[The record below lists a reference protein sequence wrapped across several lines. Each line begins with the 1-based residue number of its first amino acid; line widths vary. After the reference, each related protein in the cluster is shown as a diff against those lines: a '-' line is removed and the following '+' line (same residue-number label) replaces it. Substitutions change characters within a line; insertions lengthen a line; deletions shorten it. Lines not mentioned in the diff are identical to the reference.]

1 MTSARPVAG
10 EPAVPGFASA
20 LANAV
25 FDLTRV
31 RVRRL
36 PVDLMGLRA
45 RAPAAGWPQP
55 ALEESM
61 LRIQSPLWVAAAAT
75 CLPALPPG
83 WAGALLVGHLR
94 EADIVQRA
102 GGHSGGAPLTV
113 NQRLSVASLGKMF
126 TAVAIGQLVDAGRT
140 SFDDPIGRHLP
151 ALPAEFR
158 ALTVAQLLTHT
169 AGLGGHLE

>member
-1 MTSARPVAG
+1 
-10 EPAVPGFASA
+10 
-20 LANAV
+20 
-25 FDLTRV
+25 
-31 RVRRL
+31 
-36 PVDLMGLRA
+36 
-45 RAPAAGWPQP
+45 
-55 ALEESM
+55 M